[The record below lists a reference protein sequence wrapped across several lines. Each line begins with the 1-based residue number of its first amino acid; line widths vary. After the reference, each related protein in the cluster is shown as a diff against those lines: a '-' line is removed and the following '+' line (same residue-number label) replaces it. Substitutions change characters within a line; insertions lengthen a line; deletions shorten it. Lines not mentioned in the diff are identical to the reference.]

1 MLSRR
6 AASRFEAGATNLFNL
21 SRTKTMMR
29 TRCLPLAL
37 LLALGVPLAHADD
50 LMQIYQE
57 ARASDPTLAGAEAT
71 KLATDENVDQA
82 RSQLLPQIS
91 AALSYTRTEGGE
103 NGQGFIQ
110 DPTDPTGGTL
120 IPFNGTTTTGHD
132 RSINGVL
139 TQSIVDVSRWT
150 ALKSS
155 RETANAGAATYDAAQ
170 QQLLISSAQQYFGVL
185 TTLDALKFADA
196 NEKALN
202 RQLEQAQQ
210 RFEVGLAAIT
220 DVNDAKAQHD
230 AAVANVISAQNAVDQ
245 AREAVRQLTNKEPGE
260 FKKLREDLPLD
271 HPNPDDPKA
280 WVDLALKQ
288 NPTLTSASFQ
298 VAAANQNINTA
309 RAGHLPTLNA
319 TVNYGRDVQWGRIN
333 VGGGNDLPNFAG
345 DPKWGS
351 SIGVTLNVP
360 IFTGGFVQSR
370 VRQAIYNRDFAEDQ
384 YEFNRRQVEAATR
397 NNFRSVIAGAS
408 EVEATKAAVVSAQ
421 SSVEATQAGYEV
433 GTRTIVDVLISQQTL
448 LQAQSNYSQARHTF
462 VINGLLLKQAAGVIE
477 VKDLAAINALLQ

>member
-1 MLSRR
+1 M
-6 AASRFEAGATNLFNL
+6 
-21 SRTKTMMR
+21 KTMMR

-37 LLALGVPLAHADD
+37 TLALGAPLAHADD

-82 RSQLLPQIS
+82 RAQLLPHIS
-91 AALSYTRTEGGE
+91 ADLSFTRARAGE
-103 NGQGFIQ
+103 NGQGFLPA
-110 DPTDPTGGTL
+110 DPNDPAADP
-120 IPFNGTTTTGHD
+120 IPFNGTTSTSYD
-132 RSINGVL
+132 RNISGTL
-139 TQSIVDVSRWT
+139 TQPLVDISLWT
-150 ALKSS
+150 SLKSS
-155 RETANAGAATYDAAQ
+155 RYTAKAGAATYDAAQ
-170 QQLLISSAQQYFGVL
+170 QQLIVGTAQAYFSVL
-185 TTLDALKFADA
+185 TALDALKFADA

-230 AAVANVISAQNAVDQ
+230 AAVANVIGAQNAVDQ
-245 AREAVRQLTNKEPGE
+245 ARETVRQLTNKEPGE

-280 WVDLALKQ
+280 WVDFALKQ
-288 NPTLTSASFQ
+288 NPALTSSALQ
-298 VAAANQNINTA
+298 VDAADANVNTA

-319 TVNYGRDVQWGRIN
+319 TLRYGRDMQWGRTD
-333 VGGGNDLPNFAG
+333 VGIGPDVPSYAG

-351 SIGVTLNVP
+351 SIGLTLSVP
-360 IFTGGFVQSR
+360 IFTGGLTQSR
-370 VRQAIYNRDFAEDQ
+370 VRQAIYNRDYAQDQ
-384 YEFNRRQVEAATR
+384 YEVNRRQIEAATR

-448 LQAQSNYSQARHTF
+448 LQAQSNYSQARHAF
-462 VINGLLLKQAAGVIE
+462 VIDGLLLKQAAGVIE
-477 VKDLAAINALLQ
+477 VKDLALINALLE

>member
-1 MLSRR
+1 
-6 AASRFEAGATNLFNL
+6 
-21 SRTKTMMR
+21 MMR
-29 TRCLPLAL
+29 TRCLSLAL
-37 LLALGVPLAHADD
+37 MLALGVPVAHADD

-82 RSQLLPQIS
+82 RAQLLPQIS
-91 AALSYTRTEGGE
+91 AALSFTRTHGGD
-103 NGQGFIQ
+103 NGQTFVTVPDPNNASGFV
-110 DPTDPTGGTL
+110 DVPV
-120 IPFNGTTTTGHD
+120 NGTTTTIYS
-132 RSINGVL
+132 RSLGATL
-139 TQSIVDVSRWT
+139 DQSLVDISRWT

-155 RETANAGAATYDAAQ
+155 EYSAQAGSATYDAAQ
-170 QQLLISSAQQYFGVL
+170 QQLIVDTAQAYFNVL
-185 TTLDALKFADA
+185 TALDALKFADA

-230 AAVANVISAQNAVDQ
+230 AAIANVISAQNAVDQ

-271 HPNPDDPKA
+271 HPNPDDPEA
-280 WVDLALKQ
+280 WVALALKQ
-288 NPTLTSASFQ
+288 NPTLASAAYQ
-298 VAAANQNINTA
+298 VDAANANVKTA
-309 RAGHLPTLNA
+309 RAGHLPVLSA
-319 TVNYGRDVQWGRIN
+319 QVGYSRAPRWGDTDFS
-333 VGGGNDLPNFAG
+333 GGSFHDSS

-351 SIGVTLNVP
+351 SIGLTLTVP
-360 IFTGGFVQSR
+360 IFTGGFTQSR
-370 VRQAIYNRDFAEDQ
+370 VRQAIYNRDFAQDQ
-384 YEFNRRQVEAATR
+384 YEFNRRQIEAATR

-448 LQAQSNYSQARHTF
+448 LQAQSNYSQARHAF
-462 VINGLLLKQAAGVIE
+462 VIDGLLLKQAAGVVE
-477 VKDLAAINALLQ
+477 VKDLALINALLE

>member
-1 MLSRR
+1 M
-6 AASRFEAGATNLFNL
+6 
-21 SRTKTMMR
+21 
-29 TRCLPLAL
+29 TRIRVLPLAL
-37 LLALGVPLAHADD
+37 MLALGAPFAHADD

-57 ARASDPTLAGAEAT
+57 SRSSDPTLAGAEAT

-82 RSQLLPQIS
+82 RSALLPQIS
-91 AALSYTRTEGGE
+91 AALSFTRTHGGD
-103 NGQGFIQ
+103 NGTSLVP
-110 DPTDPTGGTL
+110 DPTDPTG
-120 IPFNGTTTTGHD
+120 IRQIEVNGVTTTGYS
-132 RSINGVL
+132 RSLGGQLDQSLFDFSKWSAL
-139 TQSIVDVSRWT
+139 TSSKAT
-150 ALKSS
+150 AK
-155 RETANAGAATYDAAQ
+155 AGGATYDAAQ
-170 QQLLISSAQQYFGVL
+170 QQLLISVAQAYFNVL
-185 TTLDALKFADA
+185 TALDALKFADA

-230 AAVANVISAQNAVDQ
+230 AAVANVISAQNNVDQ
-245 AREAVRQLTNKEPGE
+245 TREAVRQLTNKEPGE

-280 WVDLALKQ
+280 WVELALKQ
-288 NPTLTSASFQ
+288 NPSLSSSAYQ
-298 VAAANQNINTA
+298 VDAAEANIRTA

-319 TVNYGRDVQWGRIN
+319 QVGYTRAPSWGDTDFH
-333 VGGGNDLPNFAG
+333 GGSLHDSS

-351 SIGVTLNVP
+351 SIGVTLTVP

-370 VRQAIYNRDFAEDQ
+370 VRQAVYNRDFAQDQ
-384 YEFNRRQVEAATR
+384 FEFNRRQVEAATR

-448 LQAQSNYSQARHTF
+448 LQAQSSYSQARHTF
-462 VINGLLLKQAAGVIE
+462 VMNGLLLKQAAGVVE
-477 VKDLAAINALLQ
+477 VKDLEAINALLE

>member
-1 MLSRR
+1 
-6 AASRFEAGATNLFNL
+6 
-21 SRTKTMMR
+21 MMR
-29 TRCLPLAL
+29 FRSLPLAV
-37 LLALGVPLAHADD
+37 LLALGAPAVHADD

-57 ARASDPTLAGAEAT
+57 ARTSDPTLAGAEAT

-82 RSQLLPQIS
+82 RSALLPQIA
-91 AALSYTRTEGGE
+91 AALSFTRT
-103 NGQGFIQ
+103 
-110 DPTDPTGGTL
+110 TGGSNSPSFVPDPNDPNGGNELVLATSETAYSRSL
-120 IPFNGTTTTGHD
+120 GTTLD
-132 RSINGVL
+132 
-139 TQSIVDVSRWT
+139 QSLVDVSRWT

-155 RETANAGAATYDAAQ
+155 KYIAQAGSATYDAAQ
-170 QQLLISSAQQYFGVL
+170 QSLLINTAQTYFQVL
-185 TTLDALKFADA
+185 TSLDALKYADA

-230 AAVANVISAQNAVDQ
+230 AAVASVIFNQNQVDQ

-260 FKKLREDLPLD
+260 FKKLRENLPLD

-280 WVDLALKQ
+280 WVELALHQ
-288 NPTLTSASFQ
+288 NPTLTSSSFQ
-298 VAAANQNINTA
+298 VEAANQNINTA
-309 RAGHLPTLNA
+309 RAGHLPVLNA
-319 TVNYGRDVQWGRIN
+319 QLGYSRAPTWADTDFR
-333 VGGGNDLPNFAG
+333 GGTFHSSS

-351 SIGVTLNVP
+351 SVGVVLSVP
-360 IFTGGFVQSR
+360 IFSGGFTQSR
-370 VRQAIYNRDFAEDQ
+370 VRQAIYNRDFAQDQ
-384 YEFNRRQVEAATR
+384 YEVTRRQVEAATR

-448 LQAQSNYSQARHTF
+448 LQAQSNYSTARHTF

-477 VKDLAAINALLQ
+477 VKDLELINALLE

>member
-1 MLSRR
+1 
-6 AASRFEAGATNLFNL
+6 
-21 SRTKTMMR
+21 MMR

-37 LLALGVPLAHADD
+37 LLALGVSAAHADD

-82 RSQLLPQIS
+82 RSQLLPQIA
-91 AALSYTRTEGGE
+91 AALSYTRSRGGD
-103 NGQGFIQ
+103 NGTGFL
-110 DPTDPTGGTL
+110 TDPNDPNETAV
-120 IPFNGTTTTGHD
+120 PFNGVTTVGHQRNLD
-132 RSINGVL
+132 GTL
-139 TQSIVDVSRWT
+139 TQSLVDVSRWT
-150 ALKSS
+150 ALRSS
-155 RETANAGAATYDAAQ
+155 KYTAQAGSATYDAAQ
-170 QQLLISSAQQYFGVL
+170 QQLLINTAQSYFGVL
-185 TTLDALKFADA
+185 TALDALKFADA

-230 AAVANVISAQNAVDQ
+230 AAVANVISAQNSVDT
-245 AREAVRQLTNKEPGE
+245 ARETVRQLTNKEPGE

-280 WVDLALKQ
+280 WVDVALKE
-288 NPTLTSASFQ
+288 NPVLASASYQ
-298 VAAANQNINTA
+298 VDAANQDINTA

-319 TVNYGRDVQWGRIN
+319 TVGYGRDVSWGNNRL
-333 VGGGNDLPNFAG
+333 GGGPTIPNLAG

-351 SIGVTLNVP
+351 SFTVTLNVP
-360 IFTGGFVQSR
+360 IFTGGLVQSR
-370 VRQAIYNRDFAEDQ
+370 VRQAIYNRDFAQDQ
-384 YEFNRRQVEAATR
+384 YELNRRQIEAATR

-448 LQAQSNYSQARHTF
+448 LQAQSSYSQARHAF
-462 VINGLLLKQAAGVIE
+462 VIDGLLLKQAAGVVE
-477 VKDLAAINALLQ
+477 VKDLELINALLE

>member
-1 MLSRR
+1 M
-6 AASRFEAGATNLFNL
+6 
-21 SRTKTMMR
+21 KPMMR

-37 LLALGVPLAHADD
+37 ILALGAPMAHADD
-50 LMQIYQE
+50 LIQIYQE

-82 RSQLLPQIS
+82 RSALLPQIA
-91 AALSYTRTEGGE
+91 AALSYTRS
-103 NGQGFIQ
+103 
-110 DPTDPTGGTL
+110 TGGSNSPSFIGDPNTGGNEL
-120 IPFNGTTTTGHD
+120 VLSSSTTAYT
-132 RSINGVL
+132 RSLGASL
-139 TQSIVDVSRWT
+139 DQSLVDVSKWM

-155 RETANAGAATYDAAQ
+155 RFTADAGAATYDAAQ
-170 QQLLISSAQQYFGVL
+170 QQLIINTAQTYFNVL
-185 TTLDALKFADA
+185 TALDALKFADA

-230 AAVANVISAQNAVDQ
+230 AAVANVISAQNNVDT
-245 AREAVRQLTNKEPGE
+245 ARESVRQLTNKEPGE

-271 HPNPDDPKA
+271 HPTPDDPKQ

-288 NPTLTSASFQ
+288 NPSLSSAALN
-298 VAAANQNINTA
+298 VDAANANVNTA
-309 RAGHLPTLNA
+309 RAGHLPTLDA
-319 TVNYGRDVQWGRIN
+319 HLGYSRAPTWGDTTLH
-333 VGGGNDLPNFAG
+333 GNNLGSFHDSS
-345 DPKWGS
+345 DPRWGS

-360 IFTGGFVQSR
+360 IFTGGFTQSR
-370 VRQAIYNRDFAEDQ
+370 VRQAIYQRDFAQDQ
-384 YEFNRRQVEAATR
+384 YEVGRRQIEAATR

-448 LQAQSNYSQARHTF
+448 LQAQSNYSTARHAF
-462 VINGLLLKQAAGVIE
+462 VIDGLLLKQAAGVIE
-477 VKDLAAINALLQ
+477 VKDLQLINALLD